1 VKKLTAVLGLALLIA
16 LATAGAAGASKGQ
29 ESWFMDDNEIT
40 RGSDPEVQATMAVL
54 ASLGV
59 DRVRVSVF
67 WNAVAPDPKGHA
79 RPAFGAGG
87 EADPAA
93 YPPGSWNRYDR
104 IVLAAQRY
112 RVAVHFTLTGPG
124 PVWASSHPERDQP
137 MLEPNPSDFRDF
149 VTAVGRRYSGTYA
162 DEQPQPAPEPG
173 GLPIVSPPPSQP
185 PPPSPTT
192 ALPRV
197 NSWSTWNEPNQPGWL
212 RPQWGAHRLPI
223 SPRLYRGLQ
232 DAAYEGLAR
241 SGHGSDTYLLGE
253 TAPRGGAGRIS
264 LTPMR
269 PLVFIRDLYC
279 VNRKLRPYTGRAAAG
294 RGCPT
299 TRAGRRG
306 FAHDHPGLFRAT
318 GWAHHPYA
326 LEVPPQVRDRA
337 RDQVTLS
344 TLDRL
349 ARTLDRTFLRYG
361 QRRRLP
367 FWLSEYGYQTN
378 PPDTFIG
385 VSWRKQA
392 DYLGRAENI
401 TARNG
406 RVKAL
411 TQFLLVDDAP
421 NTTVPRS
428 SVKYWGSTFQ
438 SGLITREGRRK
449 DAFFSYQRSFDITPR
464 LARTGTRLRV
474 FGQLRPAA
482 AGARLAGT
490 IEFRRRG
497 SRKFKRVGSFHTSSQ
512 RNSFV
517 GRVRTRASGYWRVS
531 WRNPAGGAPLRSIE
545 LYVEVARKK
554 RRR

>member
-1 VKKLTAVLGLALLIA
+1 VSRRALAPLLAALIA
-16 LATAGAAGASKGQ
+16 LASAGTASAAPGQ
-29 ESWFMDDNEIT
+29 ESWFMDDNELA
-40 RGSDPEVQATMAVL
+40 RGSNQEVQATMAVL

-59 DRVRVSVF
+59 DRVRVSMF

-93 YPPGSWNRYDR
+93 YPPGSWDRYDR
-104 IVLAAQRY
+104 IVLAARQFGL
-112 RVAVHFTLTGPG
+112 ALHFSLTGPG
-124 PVWASSHPERDQP
+124 PIWASSQPNRDQP
-137 MLEPNPSDFRDF
+137 MLEPNTADFRDF
-149 VTAVGRRYSGTYA
+149 VTAVGRRYSGNYA
-162 DEQPQPAPEPG
+162 DEQPQPAPPPDSGGGGIMPEPE
-173 GLPIVSPPPSQP
+173 SPPPP
-185 PPPSPTT
+185 PPPPPV

-197 NSWSTWNEPNQPGWL
+197 DSWSTWNEPNQAGWL
-212 RPQWGAHRLPI
+212 RPQFGARKLPV

-232 DAAYEGLAR
+232 DAAYDGLAR
-241 SGHGSDTYLLGE
+241 SGHGGDTYLLGE
-253 TAPRGGAGRIS
+253 TAPRGGSRATPV
-264 LTPMR
+264 TPMR
-269 PLVFIRDLYC
+269 PLVFIRELYC
-279 VNRKLRPYTGRAAAG
+279 VNRRLRSYKGRAASA

-299 TRAGRRG
+299 DRAGRAR
-306 FAHDHPGLFRAT
+306 FAGDHPGLFKAS

-326 LEVPPQVRDRA
+326 LEVPPQVRDHA
-337 RDQVTLS
+337 RDQVTLA

-349 ARTLDRTFLRYG
+349 ARTLDGTFRRYG
-361 QRRRLP
+361 KRRRLP

-401 TARNG
+401 TQRNG
-406 RVKAL
+406 RVRAL
-411 TQFLLVDDAP
+411 AQFLLVDDAP
-421 NTTVPRS
+421 NAKVPRS

-438 SGLITREGRRK
+438 SGLITREGKRK

-464 LARTGTRLRV
+464 LARRGARLRI

-482 AGARLAGT
+482 RDAALTGS

-497 SRKFKRVGSFHTSSQ
+497 TRGFKKVGSFHTRSQ

-517 GRVRTRASGYWRVS
+517 ARVRTRASGWWRLS
-531 WRNPAGGAPLRSIE
+531 WSNPAGGAPLRSIE
-545 LYVEVARKK
+545 LYVEVKN
-554 RRR
+554 